1 MFTAKDD
8 SRIQQGMEKQLRLR
22 RDRLDAGEK
31 PIGWKVGF
39 GAPAAMERLAID
51 GPLVGFLTDRSI
63 LDSGKTAV
71 ISNWS
76 QGFAEPEIAVYLG
89 SDLTA
94 GSDRAT
100 ARAAIA
106 SIGPAIEL
114 ADINIPPDNVEAILA
129 GNVYHRHVIFGRADT
144 SRAGCV
150 LDGLVGRVYHN
161 ESQIAEVTDSQSA
174 TGDLIDI
181 VRHVADVLAAFGERL
196 QAGEIIITGS
206 IVPPISIAPQDRFRF
221 ALEPVDTISVG
232 VV

>member
-1 MFTAKDD
+1 MFNAQDD

-161 ESQIAEVTDSQSA
+161 ESQIAEVTDSQSV

-181 VRHVADVLAAFGERL
+181 VRHVADLLAACGERL
-196 QAGEIIITGS
+196 QAGELVITGS
-206 IVPPISIAPQDRFRF
+206 IVPPIPIAPQDKFRF
-221 ALEPVDTISVG
+221 SLYPVDTISIG
-232 VV
+232 II

>member
-1 MFTAKDD
+1 MFNAQDD
-8 SRIQQGMEKQLRLR
+8 SRIQQGLEKQLRLR

-94 GSDRAT
+94 GSDRAS

-129 GNVYHRHVIFGRADT
+129 GNVYHRHVVFGRADT